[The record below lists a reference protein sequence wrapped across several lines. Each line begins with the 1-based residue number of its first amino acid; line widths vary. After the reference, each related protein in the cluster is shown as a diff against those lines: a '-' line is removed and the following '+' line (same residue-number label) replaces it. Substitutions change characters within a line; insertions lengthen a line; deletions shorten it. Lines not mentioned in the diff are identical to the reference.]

1 MIYGII
7 IVAMVLLSIAKGYA
21 FTKIT
26 LRASSKL
33 HDTMFKRVRQIII
46 RFTLPEFLVLAHI
59 IHNLFDL
66 KPHSMSTFFMIF
78 PVFLL

>member
-21 FTKIT
+21 FTKVT

-33 HDTMFKRVRQIII
+33 HDTMFKRVRQIIS
-46 RFTLPEFLVLAHI
+46 RFTLPEFLVLDHI

-66 KPHSMSTFFMIF
+66 KP
-78 PVFLL
+78 PQCPKFL